1 VDPSHLNAFD
11 LTKTKKKFKVKEQRN
26 KTKTQFRQLVLLQKP
41 KLYFD
46 TPKVEGKHSNMDV
59 R

>member
-1 VDPSHLNAFD
+1 
-11 LTKTKKKFKVKEQRN
+11 VKEQRN
-26 KTKTQFRQLVLLQKP
+26 KTTTQFRQLVLLQKP

-59 R
+59 RWNHKHANSKTHRHTN

>member
-1 VDPSHLNAFD
+1 VFEFFFIKKKL
-11 LTKTKKKFKVKEQRN
+11 KKFKVKEQRN
-26 KTKTQFRQLVLLQKP
+26 KTTTQFRQLVLLQKP